1 MTIGGWITF
10 ILSAGSFAMLF
21 VFCMYK
27 VLTSKGGD
35 SENSK

>member
-10 ILSAGSFAMLF
+10 ILSAGSFTALF
-21 VFCMYK
+21 VVCLYK
-27 VLTSKGGD
+27 VLTAKGDD